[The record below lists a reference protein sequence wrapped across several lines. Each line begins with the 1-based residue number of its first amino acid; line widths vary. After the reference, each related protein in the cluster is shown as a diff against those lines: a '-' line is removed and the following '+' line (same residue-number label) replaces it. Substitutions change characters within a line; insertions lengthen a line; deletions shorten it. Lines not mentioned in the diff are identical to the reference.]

1 MKDLIIKAT
10 KSTPYIEFSA
20 KEHKMRIKGE
30 SYPENTYEF
39 YEPIFRWLNEYF
51 LKIES
56 SINFFEFEIIYFNS
70 SSSKVFM
77 DIFDLLERFGENGR
91 KIVVNWQYESENES
105 SFEYGEEFA
114 EEVNILDFNLV
125 EI

>member
-1 MKDLIIKAT
+1 VKDLIIKAT

-20 KEHKMRIKGE
+20 KEHKMSIKGE

-77 DIFDLLERFGENGR
+77 DIFDLLERFCESGK

-105 SFEYGEEFA
+105 SLEYGEEFA